1 MSTEKIKN
9 ILVILLGALAFV
21 WPALWN
27 GYPLVY
33 SDTNVFIAQPA
44 PGHFNWD
51 KPFIYGPWMLL
62 VHGWQSLWG
71 VAFAQAFL
79 VSQLLWFTL
88 AVFGPPN
95 RSRYLLLCTVLG
107 VCSAAS
113 WFASLLMPDIFSA
126 LTVLSIFILGF
137 SPRLSRSLV
146 VWICLV
152 GALAIAVHLSHL
164 VIAAACV
171 LVVLIVRFA
180 RFGLVLVPLALA
192 LSLLV
197 STSYYAF
204 NKLAVSPFGSVFML
218 ARLAADG
225 HIDAALAS
233 HCPNSGWHLCG
244 WKDRLPSDSDA
255 FMWEGQG
262 PVWSHPG
269 GPIGLAPEAST
280 LVTLAVR
287 DNPLGVLA
295 SMIKNTSQQ
304 LVMIKLGDTLH
315 ADWLDVTV
323 AKKIETY
330 FSPLELVRFKSSL
343 QWSNALQDR
352 VQWVN
357 YLATAVLL
365 LSFLLGLYC
374 VWRAIVKRDMRAIGF
389 MLLVYAGVLAN
400 AFATGALSKPHYRY
414 QTRIAWLLVIPP
426 MVLLRRK
433 ETDEVSLRASQ

>member
-1 MSTEKIKN
+1 MSADKVKN
-9 ILVILLGALAFV
+9 IFVILLGALPFI
-21 WPALWN
+21 WPAFWN

-33 SDTNVFIAQPA
+33 SDTNVFISQPA
-44 PGHFNWD
+44 PGYFNWD

-71 VAFAQAFL
+71 VAVAQAIL
-79 VSQLLWFTL
+79 VSQLLWLTM
-88 AVFGPPN
+88 AVFGTPDKL
-95 RSRYLLLCTVLG
+95 RFLLLTLVLG
-107 VCSAAS
+107 VCTGAS
-113 WFASLLMPDIFSA
+113 WFASLIMPDIFSA
-126 LTVLSIFILGF
+126 LTVLSIFVLGF
-137 SPRLSRSLV
+137 SSRLSRSLAAWV
-146 VWICLV
+146 CLV

-171 LVVLIVRFA
+171 LTVLLLRFSRLGVVLLP
-180 RFGLVLVPLALA
+180 LVLALG
-192 LSLLV
+192 LLV

-225 HIDAALAS
+225 HVTATLNAK
-233 HCPNSGWHLCG
+233 CPHAGWHLCG

-255 FMWEGQG
+255 FMWDGRG

-280 LVTLAVR
+280 LVMLAAR

-295 SMIKNTSQQ
+295 SMLKNTSQQ

-323 AKKIETY
+323 AKSIETH
-330 FSPLELVRFKSSL
+330 FSAGELARFKASK
-343 QWSNALQDR
+343 QWSHALQDR
-352 VQWVN
+352 VQWLN
-357 YLATAVLL
+357 ALATVVLL
-365 LSFLLGLYC
+365 VSLVLSLYC
-374 VWRAIVKRDMRAIGF
+374 FWRALIKRDIPAITLI
-389 MLLVYAGVLAN
+389 LLLWMGALAN

-426 MVLLRRK
+426 IVLLRRK
-433 ETDEVSLRASQ
+433 ETA

>member
-1 MSTEKIKN
+1 MHAEKIKN
-9 ILVILLGALAFV
+9 IFVILLGALPFV

-33 SDTNVFIAQPA
+33 SDTNVFISQPA

-71 VAFAQAFL
+71 VVLAQAIL
-79 VSQLLWFTL
+79 VSQLLWLTL
-88 AVFGPPN
+88 AVFGPPSK
-95 RSRYLLLCTVLG
+95 SRFLLLCLVLA
-107 VCSAAS
+107 VCTGAS
-113 WFASLLMPDIFSA
+113 WFVSLLMPDIFSA
-126 LTVLSIFILGF
+126 LVVLSIFVLGF

-146 VWICLV
+146 VWVCLV

-171 LVVLIVRFA
+171 AVVFLLRISRLGVVVLP
-180 RFGLVLVPLALA
+180 LVLALG
-192 LSLLV
+192 LLV

-225 HIDAALAS
+225 HVNAALDAR
-233 HCPNSGWHLCG
+233 CPSAGWHLCT

-255 FMWEGQG
+255 FMWDSQG

-280 LVTLAVR
+280 LVMLALR
-287 DNPLGVLA
+287 ENPLGVLA
-295 SMIKNTSQQ
+295 SMINNTAQQ

-323 AKKIETY
+323 AKSIDTH
-330 FSPLELVRFKSSL
+330 FSAAELARFKASK
-343 QWSNALQDR
+343 QWSNTLQSR
-352 VQWVN
+352 VQWLN
-357 YLATAVLL
+357 HLATAARG
-365 LSFLLGLYC
+365 LSVLLGLYC
-374 VWRAIVKRDMRAIGF
+374 LWRAILLRDMRAF
-389 MLLVYAGVLAN
+389 ALLLLVCAGLFAN

-426 MVLLRRK
+426 LVLLRRQ
-433 ETDEVSLRASQ
+433 ETREVS

>member
-1 MSTEKIKN
+1 MRAEKIKN
-9 ILVILLGALAFV
+9 IFVILLGALPFI

-27 GYPLVY
+27 GYPLAY
-33 SDTNVFIAQPA
+33 SDTNVFISQPA
-44 PGHFNWD
+44 PGYFNWD

-71 VAFAQAFL
+71 VAVAQAIL
-79 VSQLLWFTL
+79 VSQLLWLTL
-88 AVFGPPN
+88 SVFGPPSKT
-95 RSRYLLLCTVLG
+95 RFLLLCLVLA
-107 VCSAAS
+107 VCTGAS
-113 WFASLLMPDIFSA
+113 WFVSLLMPDVFSA
-126 LTVLSIFILGF
+126 LVVLSIFVLGF
-137 SPRLSRSLV
+137 SPRLSRSLT

-171 LVVLIVRFA
+171 VIVLLLRFSRIGIVMLP
-180 RFGLVLVPLALA
+180 LVLALG
-192 LSLLV
+192 LLV

-225 HIDAALAS
+225 HVNAALDAN
-233 HCPNSGWHLCG
+233 CPKAGWHLCK

-255 FMWEGQG
+255 FMWDGQG

-280 LVTLAVR
+280 LVMLAAR
-287 DNPLGVLA
+287 ENPLGVLA
-295 SMIKNTSQQ
+295 SMINNTGQQ
-304 LVMIKLGDTLH
+304 LVMIKLGDTLN

-323 AKKIETY
+323 AKSIETH
-330 FSPLELVRFKSSL
+330 FSADELARFKASK
-343 QWSNALQDR
+343 QWSNALQSR
-352 VQWVN
+352 VQWLN
-357 YLATAVLL
+357 HLATAALG
-365 LSFLLGLYC
+365 LSCLLGLYC
-374 VWRAIVKRDMRAIGF
+374 LWRAVLLRDTRALALL
-389 MLLVYAGVLAN
+389 LLVCAGVLAN

-426 MVLLRRK
+426 LVLLRRK
-433 ETDEVSLRASQ
+433 ETHTVS

>member
-1 MSTEKIKN
+1 MSSEKIKN
-9 ILVILLGALAFV
+9 IFVVLLGALPFL

-33 SDTNVFIAQPA
+33 SDTNVFIYQPT
-44 PGHFNWD
+44 PGYYNWD

-71 VAFAQAFL
+71 VAAAQAIL
-79 VSQLLWFTL
+79 VSQLLWLTL

-95 RSRYLLLCTVLG
+95 KLRFLLLCLILA
-107 VCSAAS
+107 VCTGAS
-113 WFASLLMPDIFSA
+113 WFVSLLMPDIFSA

-137 SPRLSRSLV
+137 SPRLSRSLA
-146 VWICLV
+146 VWVCLV

-171 LVVLIVRFA
+171 SVVLLLRFA
-180 RFGLVLVPLALA
+180 RLGVVLLPLVLALG
-192 LSLLV
+192 LLV

-218 ARLAADG
+218 ARFAADG
-225 HIDAALAS
+225 HLNATLGAN
-233 HCPNSGWHLCG
+233 CPKAGWHLCA
-244 WKDRLPSDSDA
+244 WKDRLPSDSDV
-255 FMWEGQG
+255 FMWDSKG

-280 LVTLAVR
+280 LVSLAAR
-287 DNPLGVLA
+287 DNPLGVMT
-295 SMIKNTSQQ
+295 SMLKNTSQQ

-315 ADWLDVTV
+315 ADSLDVTV
-323 AKKIETY
+323 AKSIEAN
-330 FSPLELVRFKSSL
+330 FSSAELARFKAAK
-343 QWSNALQDR
+343 QWSNALQER
-352 VQWVN
+352 VQWLN
-357 YLATAVLL
+357 VLVAMVL
-365 LSFLLGLYC
+365 VLSLVLSLYC
-374 VWRAIVKRDMRAIGF
+374 LWRALMKRDMRAIALI
-389 MLLVYAGVLAN
+389 LLLWAGALAN

-426 MVLLRRK
+426 IILLRRK
-433 ETDEVSLRASQ
+433 ETA

>member
-1 MSTEKIKN
+1 MSADKVKN
-9 ILVILLGALAFV
+9 IFVVLLGALPFI

-33 SDTNVFIAQPA
+33 SDTNVFISQPA
-44 PGHFNWD
+44 PGYFNWD

-71 VAFAQAFL
+71 VALAQAIL
-79 VSQLLWFTL
+79 VSQLLWLTL
-88 AVFGPPN
+88 AVFGKPDKL
-95 RSRYLLLCTVLG
+95 RFLLLCLVLAFCTG
-107 VCSAAS
+107 AS

-126 LTVLSIFILGF
+126 LTVLSIFVLGF
-137 SPRLSRSLV
+137 SPRLSRSLA
-146 VWICLV
+146 VWVCLV

-171 LVVLIVRFA
+171 FTVLLLRFSRVGVVMLP
-180 RFGLVLVPLALA
+180 LVLALG
-192 LSLLV
+192 LLV

-204 NKLAVSPFGSVFML
+204 NKVAVSPFGSVFML
-218 ARLAADG
+218 ARFAADG
-225 HIDAALAS
+225 HVTTTLNAKCPDA
-233 HCPNSGWHLCG
+233 GWHLCE

-255 FMWEGQG
+255 FMWDGQG

-280 LVTLAVR
+280 LVMLAAR

-323 AKKIETY
+323 AKSIETH
-330 FSPLELVRFKSSL
+330 FSAGELARFKASK

-352 VQWVN
+352 VQWLNV
-357 YLATAVLL
+357 LATVVLL
-365 LSFLLGLYC
+365 MSLVLSLYC
-374 VWRAIVKRDMRAIGF
+374 LWRALIKRDTRALALI
-389 MLLVYAGVLAN
+389 LLLWMGALAN

-426 MVLLRRK
+426 IILLRRK
-433 ETDEVSLRASQ
+433 ETA